1 MSKKGP
7 SPELLRQVRAEVEDH
22 LSAMEQILLVL
33 DQEPANVEQLSELYR
48 RLHTMKGIAGLLGIP
63 QLVEIA
69 HETES
74 KIESIRKE
82 QRAISSEELDS
93 FFAARDSLMLALS
106 RPAQQEAE
114 KKPDTESPQTPS
126 KDSEE
131 EESEE
136 TRFVLFR
143 LESGLFALPMDSVH
157 EVSPL
162 LPSRKFP
169 FSPEYFKGVLNL
181 RGQLLPLIDLS
192 SLLEL
197 NSSDG
202 ERNRIL
208 FVELGDELV
217 GCLVDRVAGVS
228 SLPGWE
234 ASAQA
239 LQHFGMTGI
248 EAVSSHHGELVAVL
262 NPGRLLSA

>member
-33 DQEPANVEQLSELYR
+33 DQDPSNAEQLGELYR

-63 QLVEIA
+63 ELVEIA

-74 KIESIRKE
+74 KIEPIRKE
-82 QRAISSEELDS
+82 QRAVKTEELDS
-93 FFAARDSLMLALS
+93 FFAARDALMLVLS
-106 RPAQQEAE
+106 KPAETQATANAPASVEAAAKE
-114 KKPDTESPQTPS
+114 L
-126 KDSEE
+126 EE
-131 EESEE
+131 EDSEE

-143 LESGLFALPMDSVH
+143 LESSLFALPMDCVH

-162 LPSRKFP
+162 LPARKLP
-169 FSPEYFKGVLNL
+169 FAPQYFQGVLNL
-181 RGQLLPLIDLS
+181 RGQLLPVIDLS
-192 SLLEL
+192 SLLDLE
-197 NSSDG
+197 SSDG

-208 FVELGDELV
+208 FIDLGDELV

-228 SLPGWE
+228 PLTGWE
-234 ASAQA
+234 GSTQA
-239 LQHFGMTGI
+239 LQHFGMNGI
-248 EAVSSHHGELVAVL
+248 EAVASYHGELVAVL
-262 NPGRLLSA
+262 NPKQLLAI